1 MKMDGR
7 RVENKAAVVTGA
19 GSGIGKAT
27 AELLAK
33 EGAAVVLVDFNKE
46 AAEEAALAIIADG
59 GKAFAVKADVSNKQ
73 DCENVFNQTVSHFGK
88 VDILVNVAGIADYHR
103 PVIRTDDELWDRVIA
118 INQTSVFYFCREAL
132 KYMTKTGSGS
142 IVNVSSV
149 AGVYGNSGAAYTASK
164 YAVIGLT
171 KNIAV
176 QYAGTDIRCNAICPG
191 VTETALNTPDKLAL
205 FDEEMREICGR
216 HSDGSIETTYAI
228 DQAHAILNFAS
239 DEARYITGQ
248 VVVIDRG
255 MFL

>member
-1 MKMDGR
+1 MNGR
-7 RVENKAAVVTGA
+7 IKDKVAIITGA

-27 AELLAK
+27 AELFSK
-33 EGAAVVLVDFNKE
+33 EGGIVILVDFNKE
-46 AAEEAALAIIADG
+46 AADETARSIVASGGKALAI
-59 GKAFAVKADVSNKQ
+59 KADVSSKQ
-73 DCENVFNQTVSHFGK
+73 DCENVFSHTMSNFGR
-88 VDILVNVAGIADYHR
+88 VDVLVNVAGIADMHR
-103 PVIRTDDELWDRVIA
+103 PVIKTDDELWERVIA

-132 KYMTKTGSGS
+132 KYMTKEGCGS
-142 IVNVSSV
+142 IINVSSV

-171 KNIAV
+171 KNIAI
-176 QYAGTDIRCNAICPG
+176 QYAGTGIRCNAICPG
-191 VTETALNTPDKLAL
+191 VTQTALNTPEKLAF

-216 HSDGSIETTYAI
+216 HSDGTIETTYAI

-239 DEARYITGQ
+239 DEARCVTGQ